1 MNNIQELLAD
11 DIDVEWLERELTMLL
26 DYFSAVNKKNNFNLK
41 RITKISTI
49 CKPEMSIAAEKLLL
63 PHRDARKQK
72 NTAPLPQWFS
82 KKCSKF
88 HRRDCI
94 EPEILVL
101 DH

>member
-1 MNNIQELLAD
+1 
-11 DIDVEWLERELTMLL
+11 MLL

-49 CKPEMSIAAEKLLL
+49 CKPEMSIAAEKLPL
-63 PHRDARKQK
+63 PHRDARKK
-72 NTAPLPQWFS
+72 KLPRRCRTATLEKKATAPLPQWFS

-88 HRRDCI
+88 HCRDCI
-94 EPEILVL
+94 GPEILVL